1 MILTY
6 TGPRFLSRIPTS
18 SDSGKRGLVLASPEP
33 NLTTNESPQFCERK
47 LRVRVRVRKREVSF
61 QMATI
66 RGPTEAMVLCCGVVS
81 RSDCGPNFAQTMQ
94 ETCGASKLSGRE
106 S

>member
-6 TGPRFLSRIPTS
+6 TGPRFLSRILTS
-18 SDSGKRGLVLASPEP
+18 SNSGKRGLVLASPEP
-33 NLTTNESPQFCERK
+33 NLTTNESLKSRSQSQKEGGQLP
-47 LRVRVRVRKREVSF
+47 
-61 QMATI
+61 MATI
-66 RGPTEAMVLCCGVVS
+66 RGPTEAMVVCCRVVS

-94 ETCGASKLSGRE
+94 EICGDSKLSGRE